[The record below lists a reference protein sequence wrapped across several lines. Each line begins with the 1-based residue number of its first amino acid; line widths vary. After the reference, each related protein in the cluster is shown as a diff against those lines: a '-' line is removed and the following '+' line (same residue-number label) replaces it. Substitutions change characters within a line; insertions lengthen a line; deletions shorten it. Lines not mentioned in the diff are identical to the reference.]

1 MNNARTAAIA
11 ISESRAVRLAL
22 IAVAF
27 VSALYYA
34 YAIQETV
41 KNVAL
46 RQEVQAELV
55 RAEAEASDLEFRAIA
70 LKNSVTVEKALAMG
84 FVPYEKT
91 TFLSRETSVAFAG
104 RSQTR

>member
-1 MNNARTAAIA
+1 MNTARTAAIA
-11 ISESRAVRLAL
+11 ISENKAVRLAL
-22 IAVAF
+22 IAVAV

-46 RQEVQAELV
+46 RQETQAELV

-70 LKNSVTVEKALAMG
+70 LKNSVTLETALAMG
-84 FVPYEKT
+84 FEPYEKT

-104 RSQTR
+104 TISAR